1 MIILFLS
8 FVLFLTP
15 ILFLPFTASPAGLN
29 KQVFFLAA
37 GAVGLGLVFIK
48 IIREE
53 KLVFR
58 FSWIYAALAVLLAS
72 VSVSFVLS
80 RARIEGLRA
89 EALPMALLPF
99 AGLILFSFLFGI
111 SAREKKDYKIV
122 FWSFIL
128 SAVAASL
135 FEIYLIAAPVFGGVK
150 YLLPWDFARSL
161 SFTPL
166 GLPNVLAIFAGAAFF
181 GLVSYC
187 SLAQIYLKEK
197 IAVFLCGLP
206 LLAVLLLINFVY
218 VWIVLA
224 VFVFLLLLIRVS
236 SRQTSQTPSETQ
248 LGSNASKLEGNGQ
261 LRSFVP
267 LIVLLIL
274 FLFFAANGGGISLS
288 GKIMD
293 AVFPAEYFPDFNLS
307 AKIVK
312 TVWNESVPR
321 LFFGAGG
328 GTFKYIYDANYP
340 AEINETAFWN
350 IRFDQGFS
358 AAATFA
364 AEAGISGLL
373 SLLLVFSCL
382 IWCGVK
388 ILREKEDMPSRN
400 VKIVYFLLLLFLAA
414 FLFLYRA
421 NFSLLVL
428 FFSLLGVFA
437 SLSSGE
443 KKEITVNFSFAS
455 SLKNS
460 IFVLL
465 ILILIPAAILYFF
478 YFETNRYLAALDFA
492 NGLKIYNEK
501 GDADASADL
510 LAKAVAKDYW
520 NDGYS
525 RTLAQA
531 RLNQLNKVLEQPAGP
546 DGKVSDQTK
555 NLLGGLADAAIQ
567 ASHFAVSLNSADAQ
581 NYQSLG
587 KTYEGLVLLV
597 NGADDF
603 ALAAYQ
609 KAAELAPK
617 NPVYLLDKGRLSLVL
632 YDNLA
637 NQISGLKKS
646 PDAKAEDIAAL
657 EAKKQT
663 AFADAEGFLKK
674 AVEMKKNYSEAK
686 LVLAQIYDRAG
697 KTNEAVKFSEE
708 AVLANPEGMGELFEL
723 GYLYYRNSRLSD
735 AKAVFQKLAALYPSY
750 SNGRYF
756 LGLIY
761 DKEGSRQKAV
771 SEFEILSALNPDNA
785 EVKKILENLKA
796 GRGAF
801 EAEISPLPIK

>member
-1 MIILFLS
+1 M
-8 FVLFLTP
+8 
-15 ILFLPFTASPAGLN
+15 
-29 KQVFFLAA
+29 AA
-37 GAVGLGLVFIK
+37 VVAGLGLVFVK

-58 FSWIYAALAVLLAS
+58 FSRIYAALAVLLAS

-80 RARIEGLRA
+80 LARIEGLRV
-89 EALPMALLPF
+89 ESLPMALLPF
-99 AGLILFSFLFGI
+99 AGFILFALLFGI
-111 SAREKKDYKIV
+111 SAREKRDYKIV
-122 FWSFIL
+122 FWSFIS
-128 SAVAASL
+128 SAVVVSL
-135 FEIYLIAAPVFGGVK
+135 FEIYLIAAPVFLGAK

-187 SLAQIYLKEK
+187 SLVKISLKEK
-197 IAVFLCGLP
+197 IAVFCATLP
-206 LLAVLLLINFVY
+206 LLVVLLLINFNY

-224 VFVFLLLLIRVS
+224 ISVFLLLLIRVS
-236 SRQTSQTPSETQ
+236 HRQTSQNPLETQ
-248 LGSNASKLEGNGQ
+248 LGAASTKLEGNGQ
-261 LRSFVP
+261 LRSFLP
-267 LIVLLIL
+267 LVILLIL
-274 FLFFAANGGGISLS
+274 FLFMAASGGGISLS
-288 GKIMD
+288 GKIFG
-293 AVFPAEYFPDFNLS
+293 AAFPAEYFPDFNLS
-307 AKIVK
+307 AKITK
-312 TVWNESVPR
+312 SVWNESVPR
-321 LFFGAGG
+321 LFFGSGG
-328 GTFKYIYDANYP
+328 GTFKYVYDLNYP

-350 IRFDQGFS
+350 TRFDQGFS
-358 AAATFA
+358 AVATFA
-364 AEAGISGLL
+364 AEAGVFGIL
-373 SLLLVFSCL
+373 SLLLVFFCL
-382 IWCGVK
+382 IYRGAK
-388 ILREKEDMPSRN
+388 ILREKENEDSPAKS
-400 VKIVYFLLLLFLAA
+400 VKMVYFLLILFLGA

-428 FFSLLGVFA
+428 FFSLFGVFA
-437 SLSSGE
+437 SLTSGDR
-443 KKEITVNFSFAS
+443 KEITLNFSFAS

-510 LAKAVAKDYW
+510 LAKAAAKDYW
-520 NDGYS
+520 NDGYL
-525 RTLAQA
+525 RNLARA

-546 DGKVSDQTK
+546 DGKVAEQTK
-555 NLLGGLADAAIQ
+555 SMLGGLADAAIQ
-567 ASHFAVSLNSADAQ
+567 ASRFAVSLNSADAQ

-597 NGADDF
+597 NGASDF
-603 ALAAYQ
+603 ALASYQ
-609 KAAELAPK
+609 KASELAPK
-617 NPVYLLDKGRLSLVL
+617 NPVYLLDKGRLSLL
-632 YDNLA
+632 LHDNLN

-657 EAKKQT
+657 ETQKRA
-663 AFADAEGFLKK
+663 ALENAENFLKN
-674 AVEMKKNYSEAK
+674 AIEMKKNYSEAK
-686 LVLAQIYDRAG
+686 LVLAQIYDRSG
-697 KTNEAVKFSEE
+697 KTDLAVKFSEE

-723 GYLYYRNSRLSD
+723 GYLYYRNSRFSD

-761 DKEGSRQKAV
+761 DREGNRQAAIK
-771 SEFEILSALNPDNA
+771 EFEIILALNPDNA

-796 GRGAF
+796 GRSAF
-801 EAEISPLPIK
+801 EAEISPSPVNR